1 MQRRVGGMDPQGL
14 YMPRSI
20 INAIE
25 IKIFLD
31 PQLFGDRK
39 YLDNGDCYT
48 SRNSVWLGEEV
59 FFVVSTLIGNPD
71 LGRLRRK
78 PSLNYKKI

>member
-1 MQRRVGGMDPQGL
+1 MDPQGL
-14 YMPRSI
+14 YASVYHQRRRD
-20 INAIE
+20 
-25 IKIFLD
+25 KDFLD
-31 PQLFGDRK
+31 PQFFGDRK
-39 YLDNGDCYT
+39 YVDNGDSYT

-78 PSLNYKKI
+78 PSLNYKKV